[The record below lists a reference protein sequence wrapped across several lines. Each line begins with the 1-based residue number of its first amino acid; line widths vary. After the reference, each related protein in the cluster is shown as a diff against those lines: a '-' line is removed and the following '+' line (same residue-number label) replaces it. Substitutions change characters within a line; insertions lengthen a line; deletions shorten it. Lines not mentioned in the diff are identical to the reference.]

1 MLALAWANLMH
12 SKIRTALSA
21 LAVGLGIMLLLVS
34 KGLAGGSI
42 AEVAERMQSVDAELV
57 VLPAQDNI
65 IFTNSAPF
73 PRAFRRFIE
82 KQADEHGPLATAV
95 IPVFFG
101 QIHMGG
107 QQQRLFGVDPAQMS
121 LFLAGRRVLEGSVF
135 ERAHGFARRLEDP
148 TADVPPD
155 DAPEQVVSAF
165 LEPGL
170 ELVIDDRLRRVGRVD
185 QQTGETVPYRIGD
198 EIRVM
203 GREFRIIGVVETGVA
218 GRVFAP
224 LQTLREIALAG
235 ETKSSMFFVK
245 LRADVDPVTA
255 ADRLA
260 AALGTAARVELK
272 SQYGRLLRESF
283 AQVNMYMNASSG
295 LALVVC
301 FLFIL
306 LTMYTIVLQRTREI
320 GVLKS
325 LGVTRLDLLRL
336 SVVEALMISL
346 AGVVI
351 GIGISYAAKWGL
363 GIARPLLTVDLS
375 SGLLLLAAL
384 IGVVG
389 GVLSAL
395 YPGYRAARLDPAVA
409 LSFE

>member
-12 SKIRTALSA
+12 SKVRTALSA
-21 LAVGLGIMLLLVS
+21 LAVGLGIMLMLIS

-73 PRAFRRFIE
+73 PRAVRKFIE
-82 KQADEHGPLATAV
+82 KQSDDEGPLAAAV

-101 QIHMGG
+101 QIRMGG
-107 QQQRLFGVDPAQMS
+107 QQQRLFGVDPAQMG
-121 LFLAGRRVLEGSVF
+121 LFLGNRRMLDGHVF
-135 ERAHGFARRLEDP
+135 ERAHAFARQLEDP
-148 TADVPPD
+148 ATQFPSD
-155 DAPEQVVSAF
+155 DAPEEALAVF
-165 LEPGL
+165 LAPGL
-170 ELVIDDRLRRVGRVD
+170 ELVIDDRLRRVGRLD
-185 QQTGETVPYRIGD
+185 EQIGQRVPYEIGD

-203 GREFRIIGVVETGVA
+203 GRGFRIVGVVETGVA

-245 LRADVDPVTA
+245 LRPDVDPVA
-255 ADRLA
+255 GADQLA
-260 AALGTAARVELK
+260 ATLGNAARVELK
-272 SQYGRLLRESF
+272 SEYGTLLRESF

-306 LTMYTIVLQRTREI
+306 LTMYTVVIQHTREI
-320 GVLKS
+320 GILKS
-325 LGVTRLDLLRL
+325 LGVTRLDLIRL
-336 SVVEALMISL
+336 SVIEALIISL
-346 AGVVI
+346 TGVVI

-363 GIARPLLTVDLS
+363 GMARPLLTVDLS
-375 SGLLLLAAL
+375 TGLLILAIL

-395 YPGYRAARLDPAVA
+395 YPGYRAAQLDPAVA
-409 LSFE
+409 LSHE